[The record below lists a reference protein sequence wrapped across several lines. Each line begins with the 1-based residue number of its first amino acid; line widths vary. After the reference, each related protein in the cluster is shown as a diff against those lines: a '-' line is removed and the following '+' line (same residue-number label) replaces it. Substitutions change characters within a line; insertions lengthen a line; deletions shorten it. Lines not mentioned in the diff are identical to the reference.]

1 MTWFDIGRLHE
12 LEGEQG
18 SVIEVDDY
26 RAQTLLP

>member
-18 SVIEVDDY
+18 SVIEVDY
-26 RAQTLLP
+26 HHAHTLLP

>member
-18 SVIEVDDY
+18 SVIEVDY
-26 RAQTLLP
+26 YHAHTLLP